1 MPAWGGLG
9 DLDTVN
15 LVTSS
20 GGQDLKVMLVFLA
33 VDETVSDLE
42 VVSCCFRFGEQH
54 EALKGPVF
62 ALEPHQEPESS

>member
-9 DLDTVN
+9 DLDTVK

-33 VDETVSDLE
+33 VDEKVSD
-42 VVSCCFRFGEQH
+42 V
-54 EALKGPVF
+54 
-62 ALEPHQEPESS
+62 